1 VGEVTTTVV
10 AFLFMF
16 DFSTFPGGLGK
27 KLKEVGGPKNP
38 PLGKHLWQ
46 RFHRNP
52 KWDKAASRLQGT
64 KTPSQLSLWNAL
76 EWRHRMLIRL
86 LPIGHQGALWAD
98 LALDI
103 RRAGIW
109 ERGTSLGFHTMTA
122 DTDRRIG
129 QADDNVIACQS

>member
-1 VGEVTTTVV
+1 
-10 AFLFMF
+10 
-16 DFSTFPGGLGK
+16 
-27 KLKEVGGPKNP
+27 
-38 PLGKHLWQ
+38 
-46 RFHRNP
+46 
-52 KWDKAASRLQGT
+52 
-64 KTPSQLSLWNAL
+64 
-76 EWRHRMLIRL
+76 MLIRL

-129 QADDNVIACQS
+129 QADDNVMACQAWWSISTPGAISQETRGFDTVDDNSPERKTQRADKIKSCGVRK